1 VIPYVEDRRNAL
13 VVRLPTPVPLETMA
27 TLQYALKRAT
37 EAAFDLEDSELA
49 SEPLPSGRER
59 TAILLYESA
68 EGGAGVLRR
77 LVAEPDQLAAVAVRA
92 LELLHYDP
100 STGQDRGRAD
110 GAEERCERAC
120 YDCLLS
126 YINQRDHRLLDRHLV
141 VGLLE
146 SLRDAVVRAGGQSV
160 SPEEE
165 FLRLLARCDSEL
177 ERTFLRMLQRF
188 GHRLPTHA
196 QRLLEQ
202 AGVRPDFDYVGPGGQ
217 AAVFVDGPNHDTPAR
232 RAKDEQDTE
241 RLEDL
246 GWSVLRFRYDQHE
259 RWEQQVCEHAW
270 VFGPGSRRPA

>member
-1 VIPYVEDRRNAL
+1 
-13 VVRLPTPVPLETMA
+13 MA
-27 TLQYALKRAT
+27 TLQYTLKRAI
-37 EAAFDLEDSELA
+37 EASFDLEDSELA
-49 SEPLPSGRER
+49 SEPLPSRRER

-77 LVAEPDQLAAVAVRA
+77 LVAEPDQLAAVASRA

-100 STGQDRGRAD
+100 GTGQDRGKAD

-126 YINQRDHRLLDRHLV
+126 YTNQRDHHLLDRHLV
-141 VGLLE
+141 AGLLE

-196 QRLLEQ
+196 QRLLER

-217 AAVFVDGPNHDTPAR
+217 AAVFVDGPDHDAPAQ
-232 RAKDEQDTE
+232 RAKDEQDAE

-246 GWSVLRFRYDQHE
+246 GWSVLRFRYDE
-259 RWEQQVCEHAW
+259 DDRWEQQVCEHAW
-270 VFGPGSRRPA
+270 VFGAGVGRRV